1 MKRFDIAILGSG
13 FASSLCGAILAKQ
26 GKSVIIID
34 RSKHPRFSIGEST
47 TPAADFL
54 LHHLAQKYGLNELLP
69 LCTYGEWKN
78 YYPEVRCGC
87 KRGFS
92 YVWHGDGTDYKA
104 TANHANELMVTANAS
119 RDVADTQWYRP
130 DVDGFFMRVAIQCG
144 VVVWEQATIEAMNR
158 SHGRWSI
165 SGKIDTIGSNSRSE
179 IQSFEINAGFV
190 IDGSGPN
197 SPLMATQGGEDLTAS
212 LLTNTNA
219 VFGHFYGGQ
228 STLDWLR
235 ERGARISDFPYP
247 FDQAAVHHVFRD
259 GWMWQI
265 GFDTDLTSLGF
276 VTNLQSSGNLRH
288 GRSSMPLDVVP
299 DASAAREAWEERL
312 HRYPVLKELY
322 GGLAEADFPGRMF
335 ALPRIQRLRSQ
346 AAGDGWAALSFTVG
360 FIDPLHSTGI
370 AHSLSTVERICK
382 ILLESE
388 PLQFASHLRSYSKEV
403 IGELKHIDRMIA
415 TCYAALGNFE
425 LFTAATMIYFAAAI
439 TLERHRGLNLD
450 TGFLLAKDACFQ
462 KIVEKTHHSLFE
474 LNKSQKPAS
483 PHQVRSVLESV
494 TKQLVPYNDV
504 GLFTPETPNMILHTV
519 AAKA

>member
-1 MKRFDIAILGSG
+1 MTCFDIAILGSG

-34 RSKHPRFSIGEST
+34 RNKHPRFSIGEST

-54 LHHLAQKYGLNELLP
+54 LHHLAQKYGLDELLP
-69 LCTYGEWKN
+69 LCTYGEWKKH
-78 YYPEVRCGC
+78 YPDVRRGC

-104 TANHANELMVTANAS
+104 TASHANELMVTANAS
-119 RDVADTQWYRP
+119 QEVADTQWYRP
-130 DVDGFFMRVAIQCG
+130 DVDEFFMRVAIQRG
-144 VVVWEQATIEAMNR
+144 VVVWEQATIEALNR
-158 SHGRWSI
+158 SNGTWSI
-165 SGKIDTIGSNSRSE
+165 SGKIEAIGSESRTE
-179 IQSFEINAGFV
+179 IQPFEIDAGFV
-190 IDGSGPN
+190 IDGSGP
-197 SPLMATQGGEDLTAS
+197 SSTLMAAHGGAELTAN
-212 LLTNTNA
+212 LLTNTSA
-219 VFGHFYGGQ
+219 IYGHFYGGQ
-228 STLDWLR
+228 STQRWLR
-235 ERGARISDFPYP
+235 ERGAGIADFPYP
-247 FDQAAVHHVFRD
+247 FDQAAVHHLFRD

-265 GFDTDLTSLGF
+265 GFDGDLTSLGF
-276 VTNLQSSGNLRH
+276 VTNQHSSKNMQHGQSPA
-288 GRSSMPLDVVP
+288 PLDVVP
-299 DASAAREAWEERL
+299 NASAAREAWDERL
-312 HRYPVLKELY
+312 HRYPVLNELY
-322 GGLAEADFPGRMF
+322 GGLVEVDFPGRLF

-388 PLQFASHLRSYSKEV
+388 PHQLALLLRSYSQEV
-403 IGELKHIDRMIA
+403 IGELQHIDRMIA

-439 TLERHRGLNLD
+439 ALERHRGLNLD

-462 KIVEKTHHSLFE
+462 TIVERTCQSLIE
-474 LNKSQKPAS
+474 LNKSQQPAS
-483 PHQVRSVLESV
+483 PHQVRSVLESIE
-494 TKQLVPYNDV
+494 KQLDPYNDV
-504 GLFTPETPNMILHTV
+504 GLFTPVTPNMILHTV